1 MWNIIQDGLYAMFRR
16 NKEIYEVLADFENK
30 VISGETSPTKAASI
44 ILDKFIKSISN
55 AESFWDLISD

>member
-1 MWNIIQDGLYAMFRR
+1 MFRR